1 MLSESFDISEFI
13 SKVKGQS
20 EKEIIYMAD
29 LEATAA
35 ERYLYKHKN
44 GNQRES
50 IKNYALLLKDF
61 VLYMRYG
68 VQTQSVRQIDPAELM
83 AVGREC

>member
-20 EKEIIYMAD
+20 ELEIIHMAD
-29 LEATAA
+29 LEATEA
-35 ERYLYKHKN
+35 ERHLYKHKKGKN
-44 GNQRES
+44 RES
-50 IKNYALLLKDF
+50 VKKYATTLKDF

-68 VQTQSVRQIDPAELM
+68 VQTTSVRQIDPIVLDMVCAQ
-83 AVGREC
+83 